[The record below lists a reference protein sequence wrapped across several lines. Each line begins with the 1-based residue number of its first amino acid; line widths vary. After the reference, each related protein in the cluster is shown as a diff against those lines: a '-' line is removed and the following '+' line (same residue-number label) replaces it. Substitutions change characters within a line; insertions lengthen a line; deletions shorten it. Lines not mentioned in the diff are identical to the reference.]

1 MSRATGVGTALLTYF
16 QERPGQVVTIDQL
29 MKHFNLDRKQVQ
41 GNMYN
46 LRKKE
51 YGAEIELLQQGMWR
65 LAPPANKQGE
75 LRPPPGMKVHQP
87 DHMQFEILKTTPD
100 GKHMVGTDD
109 EGNIYKIT
117 LLG

>member
-1 MSRATGVGTALLTYF
+1 MSERATGISQTLVTYF
-16 QERPGQVVTIDQL
+16 QERPNQVVTIAELEKSLPQWDRRQL
-29 MKHFNLDRKQVQ
+29 F
-41 GNMYN
+41 GGMYN
-46 LRKKE
+46 LLQKDVGE
-51 YGAEIELLQQGMWR
+51 GIELLRTGIWR
-65 LAPPANKQGE
+65 YCPNTATE